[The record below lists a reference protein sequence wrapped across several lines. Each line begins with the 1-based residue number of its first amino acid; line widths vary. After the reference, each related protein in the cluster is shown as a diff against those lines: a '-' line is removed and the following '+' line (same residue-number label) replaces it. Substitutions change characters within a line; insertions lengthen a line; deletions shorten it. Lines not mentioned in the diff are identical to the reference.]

1 MIRFHRV
8 TKRYGPRVT
17 ALADV
22 TVNIAK
28 GEMVFLTGPSGAGK
42 TTFLRLIYAADVP
55 TEGQVLVAGR
65 NVSKLK
71 ESSVPF
77 LRRNVGVVFQEFR
90 LLPDRTIFENVALS
104 LEVVDTPRDALRR
117 KVMAILGHV
126 GLQAKMDEYPASLS
140 GGEQQ
145 RAAIARALVNE
156 PAIVLADEPT
166 GNLDASM
173 TDQIIGLLC
182 DVNLRGA
189 TVVLATHNE
198 ELLRRYAT
206 RVLALEHGRLISS
219 LGEEAGRR

>member
-8 TKRYGPRVT
+8 TKHYSGRVT
-17 ALADV
+17 ALSDV

-42 TTFLRLIYAADVP
+42 TTFLRLIYAADTP
-55 TEGQVLVAGR
+55 SEGQVLVAGR
-65 NVSKLK
+65 NVAKLK
-71 ESSVPF
+71 DSSVPF
-77 LRRNVGVVFQEFR
+77 LRRNIGVVFQEFR
-90 LLPDRTIFENVALS
+90 LLADRTIFENVALS
-104 LEVVDTPRDALRR
+104 LEVVNTPRDALRR

-173 TDQIIGLLC
+173 TDQIIDLLC

-189 TVVLATHNE
+189 TVVLATHNQ
-198 ELLRRYAT
+198 ELLRRYAK
-206 RVLALEHGRLISS
+206 RVLHLERGKLVSI
-219 LGEEAGRR
+219 LNEEPPWH